1 MGWLLKLPCPF
12 HVRCAGEGPNGS
24 VLDEYM
30 RDRKKVDSVD
40 ELKEFVK
47 EWAAAWD
54 ETNPKDAVDVSA
66 ISEKTFKQFK
76 RLQKHNA
83 KFNPE
88 DADQLLAARILLP
101 GRFLET
107 SMLAEHFKVPFNVAL
122 IQRWGDDADREEAF

>member
-24 VLDEYM
+24 VLDEFM
-30 RDRKKVDSVD
+30 RARKKVDSVD

-47 EWAAAWD
+47 EWFHVWD
-54 ETNPKDAVDVSA
+54 ADDPKDQVTPD
-66 ISEKTFKQFK
+66 IIGEKTLKHFK
-76 RLQKHNA
+76 RLQHHNA

-88 DADQLLAARILLP
+88 DMYQQIAARVLMP
-101 GRFLET
+101 KRMLET
-107 SMLAEHFKVPFNVAL
+107 SMLAAHFKAPFNVAL

>member
-12 HVRCAGEGPNGS
+12 HVRCAGEGPDGS

-30 RDRKKVDSVD
+30 RDRKKIDSVE
-40 ELKEFVK
+40 ELVEFVK
-47 EWAAAWD
+47 TWIAVWD

>member
-24 VLDEYM
+24 VLDEFM
-30 RDRKKVDSVD
+30 RARKKVDSAE
-40 ELKEFVK
+40 ELIEFIKTWIAV
-47 EWAAAWD
+47 WD

-66 ISEKTFKQFK
+66 VSEKTFKQFK

-83 KFNPE
+83 KLNPKDE
-88 DADQLLAARILLP
+88 DQQLAGRILLP

-107 SMLAEHFKVPFNVAL
+107 SMIAAHFKAPFNVAL

>member
-12 HVRCAGEGPNGS
+12 HVRCAGEGPDGS

-30 RDRKKVDSVD
+30 RDRKKVDSAE
-40 ELKEFVK
+40 ELIEFVK
-47 EWAAAWD
+47 TWLPVWD

>member
-24 VLDEYM
+24 VLDEFM
-30 RDRKKVDSVD
+30 RARKKVDSAE
-40 ELKEFVK
+40 ELIEFIKTWIAV
-47 EWAAAWD
+47 WD

-66 ISEKTFKQFK
+66 VSEKVFKQFK

-83 KFNPE
+83 KLNPKDE
-88 DADQLLAARILLP
+88 DQQLAGRILLP

-107 SMLAEHFKVPFNVAL
+107 SMIAAHFKAPFNVAL